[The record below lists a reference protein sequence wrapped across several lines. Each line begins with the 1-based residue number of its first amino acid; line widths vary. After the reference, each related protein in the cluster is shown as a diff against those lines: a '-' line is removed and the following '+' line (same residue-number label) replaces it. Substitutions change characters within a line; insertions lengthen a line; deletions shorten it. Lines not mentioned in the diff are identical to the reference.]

1 MLFIGVV
8 RHEYAFFVMSCSFNG
23 TRKGKLLLD
32 TRTLK
37 HLLFLIEAHLY
48 FSINY
53 IFFHHK
59 TEHMLF
65 FSFLGK
71 KDLRALGRF
80 YAHVNS
86 THAYKHMRTK
96 SFLAP
101 FCALPYTNTY
111 MGHKHYVC
119 IKESLHF
126 LGIHVTV
133 LALISACLS
142 KYLFRQQSNTY
153 LSHAITLPM

>member
-23 TRKGKLLLD
+23 TREGKLLLD

-59 TEHMLF
+59 TELLF

-96 SFLAP
+96 SFFGTFLRSP
-101 FCALPYTNTY
+101 I
-111 MGHKHYVC
+111 HKY
-119 IKESLHF
+119 IY
-126 LGIHVTV
+126 GP
-133 LALISACLS
+133 
-142 KYLFRQQSNTY
+142 Q
-153 LSHAITLPM
+153 TLCVY